1 MGGWNSISEGG
12 NSLGAKGEEIG
23 LGALGGKFGFGG
35 TWIFVIFLILILLI
49 VGIN

>member
-1 MGGWNSISEGG
+1 MVAMEFHQRGG
-12 NSLGAKGEEIG
+12 NDLGAKGEELG

-35 TWIFVIFLILILLI
+35 WWVFILFLILILLL